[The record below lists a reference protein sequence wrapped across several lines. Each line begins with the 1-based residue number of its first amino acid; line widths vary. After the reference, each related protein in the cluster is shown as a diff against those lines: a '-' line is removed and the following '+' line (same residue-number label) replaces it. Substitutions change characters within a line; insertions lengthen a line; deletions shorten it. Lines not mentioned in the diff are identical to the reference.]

1 MRQNLATQQSFM
13 DETARARFIT
23 KTYINLFGAVM
34 AFMAIESFLLE
45 SPQANELAARAM
57 QGGGL
62 LLFGG
67 FMVVSMLATFMARA
81 ASKPVQYAGL
91 FLYTGAYACIFLP
104 LMKYAMLVAPGGNLI
119 FEAAMIT
126 LSGFIALT
134 GIAFVTRKNFSFL
147 RGFIMWGGVLA
158 MIAIAAG
165 YLMGFS
171 LGLWFSVAMV
181 GLSGAGIL
189 FTTSNIIHEYR
200 EDDYVGASLELFAS
214 LATMFWYILQIVISL
229 SGDD

>member
-1 MRQNLATQQSFM
+1 MRSNIATQQSYM
-13 DETARARFIT
+13 DENARARFIT

-34 AFMAIESFLLE
+34 AFMAIESFLLD
-45 SPQANELAARAM
+45 SPQANEIAMRAM

-62 LLFGG
+62 LLLGG
-67 FMVVSMLATFMARA
+67 FIVVSMLATFMARA

-91 FLYTGAYACIFLP
+91 FLYTGAYACMFLP
-104 LMKYAMLVAPGGNLI
+104 LIKYAMLVAPGGNLV

-147 RGFIMWGGVLA
+147 RSFIMWGGVLA
-158 MIAIAAG
+158 MIAIGAG

-189 FTTSNIIHEYR
+189 YSTSNIIHEYN